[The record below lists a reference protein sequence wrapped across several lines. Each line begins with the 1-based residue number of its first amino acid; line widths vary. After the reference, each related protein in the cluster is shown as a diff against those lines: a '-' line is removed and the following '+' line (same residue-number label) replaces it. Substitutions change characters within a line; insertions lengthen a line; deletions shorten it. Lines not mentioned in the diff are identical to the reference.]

1 MRCGTCSTPGNDFCE
16 LRDSGA
22 GSRGEAVG
30 EIVVLHQ
37 AGPRARH
44 ESSGIRDRLFPG
56 LAFRIAYRIAY
67 QPEIPRDAT
76 MFLMPMAAW
85 PDNPKEELPARE
97 DET

>member
-1 MRCGTCSTPGNDFCE
+1 MRCGTCSTPGNDFCV

-30 EIVVLHQ
+30 KIVVLHQ
-37 AGPRARH
+37 TGPRARH
-44 ESSGIRDRLFPG
+44 GSSGIRDRLFPD
-56 LAFRIAYRIAY
+56 LAFRIAY
-67 QPEIPRDAT
+67 QPEISRDAM